1 MIYRHFIAPTQGF
14 TLFQHTLIRHP
25 RLDSHA
31 ARILTWQLSLRP
43 DEREPL
49 WETARQAKI
58 GAGAFLKAKRQLK
71 DEGFLHEKR
80 VQGPGGKWETY
91 QLVSNEPLTAAEAA
105 ELLAWM
111 SSQVAPSDGGP
122 AVGGRTRRAA
132 DGLPKKK
139 PEEDSSSF
147 RPPPPEPQPE
157 PEPEEP
163 EPEPEPARVPEPAP
177 EPAPAPVPG
186 PEAPPPP
193 PLDRVAEEART
204 LVGALPLLSP
214 ALRFVPAGMREELTR
229 LAARWLVAGHTPA
242 DVREHVRRCLPRDGT
257 PVHRPGG
264 FLRYLLREVPPP
276 PPPPEAPDAQ
286 DPQDRP
292 RLSARLAGAREC
304 EGEHIQ
310 PMLFRPVGDER
321 LCRACTGTGAGAGA
335 DARSR
340 DGARTRTGAGART
353 GPWRAVLAGVP

>member
-229 LAARWLVAGHTPA
+229 LAARWLVP
-242 DVREHVRRCLPRDGT
+242 GT
-257 PVHRPGG
+257 PPPTYANTSGAACRATGHPCTGPAASCATSCGRCRHHPRPPKHRTRRTRRTGPACRRG
-264 FLRYLLREVPPP
+264 
-276 PPPPEAPDAQ
+276 
-286 DPQDRP
+286 
-292 RLSARLAGAREC
+292 SREC